1 MFDSRVRLS
10 AVAGGMDRGRSGP
23 SLGERAAS
31 SGVVP
36 AGGRTDLPA
45 DPRRLPVPADP
56 SNRQPPPGHRDGA
69 GGGHCWVH
77 VPANAPGTGSEQLP
91 GLLVEWRRRR
101 GGWEGRV
108 AYTVAGLQGPTLVEA
123 WLPAE
128 RLEPR

>member
-1 MFDSRVRLS
+1 MQ
-10 AVAGGMDRGRSGP
+10 RGRSGP

-45 DPRRLPVPADP
+45 DPRRLPLPTDPARPQLPAGD
-56 SNRQPPPGHRDGA
+56 RDGTE
-69 GGGHCWVH
+69 GRHCWVH
-77 VPANAPGTGSEQLP
+77 IPADPRGTGPERLP
-91 GLLVEWRRRR
+91 GLLVEWRQRRAA
-101 GGWEGRV
+101 WEGRV
-108 AYTVAGLQGPTLVEA
+108 AYTVAGPHGPTLVEA